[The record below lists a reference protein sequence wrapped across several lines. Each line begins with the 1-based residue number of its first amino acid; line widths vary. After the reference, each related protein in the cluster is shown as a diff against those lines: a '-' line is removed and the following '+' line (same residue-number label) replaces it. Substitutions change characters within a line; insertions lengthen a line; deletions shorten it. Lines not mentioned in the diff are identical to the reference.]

1 MVRAGLA
8 LREHIWIHVT
18 DPAVAG
24 QPRAIFIATLW
35 AEGSWLFFLRR
46 GGSTRM
52 TQILAL
58 YRQSGS
64 DRLEK
69 LWTVDASNC
78 ES

>member
-1 MVRAGLA
+1 
-8 LREHIWIHVT
+8 VT

-69 LWTVDASNC
+69 L
-78 ES
+78 